1 MRSTDPLYQKENL
14 SDNRTTTIAYPP
26 SIVPTI
32 AESVAELSRIARP
45 LRLSEEVSGDLQ
57 RRIARGD
64 LKPGDRLPTEKA
76 LGDAFGVSR
85 AVVREAIARL
95 KADGLI
101 ETRQGSGAFVVDAPK
116 TINLRFWQGAGP
128 ELSELRDIFELRVM
142 VESSVAALAA
152 QRRKATDLRAMAE
165 HLAAMDLAIRSDTDG
180 TEADDNF
187 HIAMARATRNSYI
200 GRLVEFL
207 GRHFSDSRKL
217 AWHGTRRLLAH
228 PEEAQREHRAL
239 YEAIAEGNSEAARR
253 CAREHL
259 RGTAARLGIKLA
271 LDLEPAHEATTRPR
285 RKV

>member
-1 MRSTDPLYQKENL
+1 MS
-14 SDNRTTTIAYPP
+14 NR
-26 SIVPTI
+26 
-32 AESVAELSRIARP
+32 AESSSELNRITRP

-57 RRIARGD
+57 RRIARSE

-101 ETRQGSGAFVVDAPK
+101 ETRQGSGAFVVEAPK
-116 TINLRFWQGAGP
+116 SMNLRFWQGAGP
-128 ELSELRDIFELRVM
+128 EMNELRDIFELRVM
-142 VESSVAALAA
+142 VESAVAALAA
-152 QRRKATDLRAMAE
+152 QRRKAADLRAME
-165 HLAAMDLAIRSDTDG
+165 THLAAMDAAIADGTDG
-180 TEADDNF
+180 AEADDDF
-187 HIAMARATRNSYI
+187 HIAMAKATRNSYV

-228 PEEAQREHRAL
+228 PEEAQREHRVL
-239 YEAIAEGNSEAARR
+239 LDAISRGDADAARR
-253 CAREHL
+253 CAQEHL

-271 LDLEPAHEATTRPR
+271 MDL
-285 RKV
+285 